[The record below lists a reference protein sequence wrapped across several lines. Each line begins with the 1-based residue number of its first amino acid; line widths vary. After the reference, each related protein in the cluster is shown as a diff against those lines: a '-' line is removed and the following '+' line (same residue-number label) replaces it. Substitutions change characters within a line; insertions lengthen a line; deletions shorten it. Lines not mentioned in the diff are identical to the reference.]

1 MVTMRETETGAYVV
15 VDDTLLVRAFRSSGR
30 RTWIVYREAGRIF
43 GNYARGPEST
53 GELAARLGVSVESIG
68 NWAKAGWL
76 REECRGLK
84 YTDETG
90 KAWTFY
96 DLRQALALSYFQ
108 IAGRALH
115 REAFGPDDIMEW
127 LGIAATEG
135 KSAEWLAAQTMATE
149 ENLFQKRLEKLCKT
163 ETPKEWSAGKKRAVR
178 TWLTTGRELV
188 EGSTE

>member
-1 MVTMRETETGAYVV
+1 MPGG
-15 VDDTLLVRAFRSSGR
+15 RSL
-30 RTWIVYREAGRIF
+30 TAD
-43 GNYARGPEST
+43 
-53 GELAARLGVSVESIG
+53 LAARLCVSVESIG

-90 KAWTFY
+90 KEWTFY
-96 DLRQALALSYFQ
+96 DLRQALTLSYFQ

-135 KSAEWLAAQTMATE
+135 KSAEWLAAQPWRRRRTY
-149 ENLFQKRLEKLCKT
+149 FKRDWKSCARP
-163 ETPKEWSAGKKRAVR
+163 ETPKEWSAGKNRAVR
-178 TWLTTGRELV
+178 TWLSAGRELV